1 MQFRHFYRKRSGRR
15 KPEKETGWQQQV
27 SLWTWL
33 FFSIKN
39 SQKVLHAQ
47 GFWKAHRYYPADDEI
62 CPRSERQV
70 PAVSTASPWFIV
82 SGTIV
87 FYQSQFNLNKIYFF
101 HLNGNSVQIIRY
113 NKTTSQKQSTFK
125 LTVFWEI
132 VTSDSYSNPANNLI
146 NNCPSRK
153 YALRPVWYW
162 SVTSRNSPIVLIRS
176 FFISV

>member
-1 MQFRHFYRKRSGRR
+1 MAYPHNCDTDSSDWYILHADKADCHDYRYHSCRVSSMCQILSYSDINFNVIHILWLYSQPYWIALSICNCFRLRFYRK
-15 KPEKETGWQQQV
+15 
-27 SLWTWL
+27 L
-33 FFSIKN
+33 
-39 SQKVLHAQ
+39 
-47 GFWKAHRYYPADDEI
+47 
-62 CPRSERQV
+62 
-70 PAVSTASPWFIV
+70 WFIV

-146 NNCPSRK
+146 NNCPH
-153 YALRPVWYW
+153 
-162 SVTSRNSPIVLIRS
+162 
-176 FFISV
+176 